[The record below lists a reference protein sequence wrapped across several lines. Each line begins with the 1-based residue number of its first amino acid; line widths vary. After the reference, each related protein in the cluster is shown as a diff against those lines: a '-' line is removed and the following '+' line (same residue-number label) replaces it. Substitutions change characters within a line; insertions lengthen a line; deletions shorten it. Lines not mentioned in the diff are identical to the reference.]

1 MAPDS
6 VSDGGPVRR
15 PPMPWWLVAFCWT
28 VMRLNYLPRYG
39 RYYTAVRHGKE
50 VTWDG
55 PHWAFTRHG
64 FWGLNIL
71 IKMKLFFR
79 YEMYMNQRGY
89 LPPIIHHKHPEE
101 DNLSD

>member
-15 PPMPWWLVAFCWT
+15 PPMPWWLAAFCWT

-39 RYYTAVRHGKE
+39 RYYTAVRHGKKI
-50 VTWDG
+50 TWDG
-55 PHWAFTRHG
+55 PHWAFLKHG
-64 FWGLNIL
+64 FWGFNIL

-79 YEMYMNQRGY
+79 YEAHLNQIYTEG
-89 LPPIIHHKHPEE
+89 